1 MLPITLRN
9 DGSLINDRIERIEL
23 LFLKTYLIPNQRS
36 VWTGHLTTT
45 GLGLISNC
53 FNVIKSLCWALYPVK
68 GLQIVLGTLCEYL
81 VY

>member
-36 VWTGHLTTT
+36 VWA
-45 GLGLISNC
+45 SNYNGIRPY
-53 FNVIKSLCWALYPVK
+53 FKLFQRYK
-68 GLQIVLGTLCEYL
+68 KFMLGT
-81 VY
+81 VPGKRTSNSFGHAV